1 MKLVFTKDKEHQVTV
16 HQEIDGKKQ
25 EFSYVDMI
33 RSLLDEGPLELPG
46 LDGDFT
52 EPECKSINRMVEFIN
67 EAIESEDEEVEAS
80 DDEYDE
86 DDHIDEDGL
95 DEDMF

>member
-33 RSLLDEGPLELPG
+33 RSLLDEGPLELPNA
-46 LDGDFT
+46 
-52 EPECKSINRMVEFIN
+52 KVSIEWW
-67 EAIESEDEEVEAS
+67 SS
-80 DDEYDE
+80 
-86 DDHIDEDGL
+86 
-95 DEDMF
+95 